1 MHDFVS
7 QLSCCSVFFFYSQSN
22 IVINK
27 QTLFQLDVP
36 RSEKKK
42 LFTIKNKYYL
52 YWIELS

>member
-1 MHDFVS
+1 MISLVNLVVVQS
-7 QLSCCSVFFFYSQSN
+7 FYSQSN

-36 RSEKKK
+36 RSEKEV
-42 LFTIKNKYYL
+42 FTIKNKYYL